1 MEPTKDT
8 LELLKIRANKS
19 RNKYS
24 LYSTLKNWQK
34 LIADTQNY
42 NRVYN
47 WLEINKKLKN
57 N

>member
-34 LIADTQNY
+34 LIADTRNY
-42 NRVYN
+42 NRVYT
-47 WLEINKKLKN
+47 WLEKNKKLK
-57 N
+57 